1 MLKCKHS
8 HLLQEQVNWRCG
20 VKNDET
26 SKKKDFGEFSGDSRI
41 TPEMGTLAV
50 HS

>member
-1 MLKCKHS
+1 MLTCKRS
-8 HLLQEQVNWRCG
+8 HLLQEKVSWRRG

-26 SKKKDFGEFSGDSRI
+26 SKKKDFGGFSGDSRI
-41 TPEMGTLAV
+41 TPEMETLAV